1 MAPTNNTPAPSA
13 PINSGDF
20 TNAASDHLGEVL
32 AAALASMGEDE
43 VRARLGLTDPEPASL
58 DGNAQAYGHMDADY
72 GVHANETLGDLNGSE
87 QQPEP
92 MRYDNG
98 ADEWTMG
105 PFDPN
110 GDLIGPQ
117 GPQQQQQWDA
127 APQYPVL
134 PYGQGINLAQQ
145 QPPVVL
151 PEGAL
156 SGPQW
161 PQPQQQ
167 LVPAPQYP
175 ASPYGQGVD
184 GMQDYNP
191 AQQYGHN
198 AQFDHGPAQ
207 PLTGYVQEEVAP
219 AAEAAAQEAAQ
230 DRRQR
235 SRREQAAP
243 LAGVRKPR
251 AGRRQQTPAPVAS
264 GSTTRRHAPLAA
276 PAAVVAPVLVAAPLP
291 VVAPALVAAP
301 VPVAAPVLV
310 AAPAPVAAPVAAPA
324 PAAAQPAP
332 QEGPY
337 MKTKKDSPIRDSHKP
352 GNEQGQIPGWSQ
364 ALKHHKS
371 RCDPFTGNGCVADCM
386 LRKNFPLTHAKWEE
400 QVFRISWNPAVEG
413 LDATCDVN
421 GFYIQGKVNSP
432 LPFDVV
438 GELDG
443 DGNLNK
449 KSRTVHR
456 VDVPPPPTE
465 KKAVPQ
471 AGQA

>member
-1 MAPTNNTPAPSA
+1 MTPTNNTPAPSA
-13 PINSGDF
+13 PINGGDF
-20 TNAASDHLGEVL
+20 TNAAPDHLGEVL
-32 AAALASMGEDE
+32 AAALASMGADE
-43 VRARLGLTDPEPASL
+43 VRARLSLADPEPASL
-58 DGNAQAYGHMDADY
+58 DGNAQVYGHMGADH
-72 GVHANETLGDLNGSE
+72 GVHANETLGVLNGSE
-87 QQPEP
+87 QQLEP

-98 ADEWTMG
+98 ADEWPLG

-110 GDLIGPQ
+110 GVLNGPQ
-117 GPQQQQQWDA
+117 RPQQQQQWDA

-151 PEGAL
+151 PEDTL
-156 SGPQW
+156 NGPQW

-167 LVPAPQYP
+167 LVAAPQHP
-175 ASPYGQGVD
+175 VSPYRQGVD
-184 GMQDYNP
+184 GMQDYAP

-198 AQFDHGPAQ
+198 AQFDHGLAQ
-207 PLTGYVQEEVAP
+207 PLAGYVREDVAP

-243 LAGVRKPR
+243 LAGVQKPR

-264 GSTTRRHAPLAA
+264 GSNTRRHAPPAA
-276 PAAVVAPVLVAAPLP
+276 PAVAAPVPVVAPVLVAAPLP
-291 VVAPALVAAP
+291 VVAL
-301 VPVAAPVLV
+301 VPVAAP
-310 AAPAPVAAPVAAPA
+310 APFAVAAPVAAPA
-324 PAAAQPAP
+324 AQPVP
-332 QEGPY
+332 QTGRFK
-337 MKTKKDSPIRDSHKP
+337 KTKKDSPIRDSTKP
-352 GNEQGQIPGWSQ
+352 GNEQGQTPGWSQ

-386 LRKNFPLTHAKWEE
+386 LRQKFPLTHAKWEE
-400 QVFRISWNPAVEG
+400 QVFRIRWNPAVEG

-438 GELDG
+438 GEV
-443 DGNLNK
+443 DGNGNVNK
-449 KSRTVHR
+449 KSKTVHR
-456 VDVPPPPTE
+456 VDVPPPVTVRA
-465 KKAVPQ
+465 AVPQ